1 MKRLGREV
9 QLPNFSGYSLEEC
22 PARDG
27 SALKARLTTNTRG
40 EMLSRSLQICL
51 HHVEEID
58 TLT

>member
-1 MKRLGREV
+1 MKRLGGEV
-9 QLPNFSGYSLEEC
+9 QLPNCSGYPVEEC

-27 SALKARLTTNTRG
+27 SALKARLTTNTIE

-51 HHVEEID
+51 HYVEEID